1 MDEAGL
7 ENPFLVR
14 GQQMVDNAVAEIGRE
29 HLARLGTAGDEAD
42 RAPRPVG
49 VRALHRSGEGLRTS
63 SKSARAAAAGG
74 SWDGISYRKASRIS
88 RGMPPWRARLRGHPA
103 ARRHL
108 SATLQYYQIGIA
120 LVVRPKYTCRMRV
133 TRKGQVTVPKDL
145 RERLGITS
153 ETEVEFRE
161 ERGKLVLL
169 KKNTRSAIA
178 KLRGKIKRLPV
189 GKDVDDYLRLTR
201 GDR

>member
-1 MDEAGL
+1 
-7 ENPFLVR
+7 
-14 GQQMVDNAVAEIGRE
+14 
-29 HLARLGTAGDEAD
+29 
-42 RAPRPVG
+42 
-49 VRALHRSGEGLRTS
+49 
-63 SKSARAAAAGG
+63 
-74 SWDGISYRKASRIS
+74 
-88 RGMPPWRARLRGHPA
+88 
-103 ARRHL
+103 
-108 SATLQYYQIGIA
+108 
-120 LVVRPKYTCRMRV
+120 MRV

-145 RERLGITS
+145 RDRLGITS